1 MNPDFVKSSIVDP
14 TIPGIKMFPGY
25 SYLPIDMVE
34 DRPTLESSTLESE
47 FPDIWS
53 KLYDYQKDDV
63 LFFTKVKRGII
74 AHPCSGRKTLSGIA
88 SALACRAN
96 NNILVIGPAISRT
109 TWESEYRRWVQRAN
123 TRFYSLSGKVPVKVT
138 LDPANIN
145 IVFINY
151 EVLAQWG
158 QLLATYQWGAF
169 VFDEFHEMRGRS
181 SARLTDGMKK
191 IMLRHGATP
200 RIGLTATPVWTRL
213 DGLYNM
219 FQIICPGIFGS
230 LTQYKMRYMGGYEG
244 MYGIECT
251 NKLTNQAEFKKR
263 FDYWVRMV
271 EVSGLPDLS
280 RQITYVKDAEVAS
293 KATLLASRIAQTE
306 EDAHKAYKAVMEHMS
321 KYTHIKFPH
330 LKERITSGLN
340 VVACQFIASVASAV
354 KYLSTIKGLKVYS
367 FTGANSLEDRVEIIK
382 KASQDEF
389 AVVVC
394 SMGSA
399 RQSIDMAKFDSI
411 FVIEPPYGAQEA
423 IQFEGRFR
431 RNTRDKVVNVEYIV
445 IEDSPD
451 MRCIELI
458 LSKLETV
465 TKVTGD
471 SASQYW
477 LSTLTDNTVDKV
489 LAEMLQRSLFDKED

>member
-1 MNPDFVKSSIVDP
+1 MNPDYIKSSITDP
-14 TIPGIKMFPGY
+14 MIPGIKMMPGY
-25 SYLPIDMVE
+25 SYIPIDMVE
-34 DRPTLESSTLESE
+34 DRPVGVSPLEAE
-47 FPDIWS
+47 FPDMWH
-53 KLYDYQKDDV
+53 KLFDYQRDDV
-63 LFFTKVKRGII
+63 RFFTKVKRGII

-88 SALACRAN
+88 SALGCRSN

-109 TWESEYRRWVQRAN
+109 TWESEYRRWVMSEN
-123 TRFYSLSGKVPVKVT
+123 TRFFSLSGKVPVKVA
-138 LDPANIN
+138 LDPKNIN
-145 IVFINY
+145 IVFVNY

-158 QLLATYQWGAF
+158 QVLSTYQWGAF
-169 VFDEFHEMRGRS
+169 LFDEFHEMRGRS
-181 SARLTDGMKK
+181 SARLVDGMKK
-191 IMLRHGATP
+191 ILLRHGATP

-219 FQIICPGIFGS
+219 FQIICPGMFGTM
-230 LTQYKMRYMGGYEG
+230 TQFKMRYMGGYQG
-244 MYGIECT
+244 TYGIEST
-251 NKLTNQAEFKKR
+251 GRLTNEAEFKKR

-271 EVSGLPDLS
+271 EVSGLPEMS
-280 RQITYVKDAEVAS
+280 RQITYIKDAEVAS

-330 LKERITSGLN
+330 LRERITSGLN
-340 VVACQFIASVASAV
+340 VVACQFISSVNSTV
-354 KYLSTIKGLKVYS
+354 KYLSGIKGLKVYS
-367 FTGANSLEDRVEIIK
+367 FTGSNSLEERVEIIN

-394 SMGSA
+394 SIGSA
-399 RQSIDMAKFDSI
+399 RQSIDMARFDSI

-431 RNTRDKVVNVEYIV
+431 RNTRDRVVNVEYIV

-451 MRCIELI
+451 MRCIDLI
-458 LSKLETV
+458 LAKLETV

-477 LSTLTDNTVDKV
+477 LATLTDNSVDKV
-489 LAEMLQRSLFDKED
+489 LAEMLRKALSNEGV